1 MASSTHV
8 GPSRQSRSF
17 KPTATSLTSL
27 QDHSVGEETLKA
39 GVPGGGGSSF
49 YPPPFYNTLPLL
61 LRPILLRLSLPH
73 PDHHCPLP
81 NLHQDQNGRALA
93 LYLWNQAM
101 YAPPPPLS
109 SPSPLPPSTQSGMR
123 GSHQKPGTRNR
134 QLSLPR
140 GVRYCHTLASI
151 GTKIHLSPYS
161 LKNQKETIQKPK
173 QSVPSSAPSQG
184 LKCFGCLR
192 VNKQAGLSPMP
203 PIPTPE
209 IQVHVSPEA
218 QPVPLSPHGVYSKG
232 KRKESKKSEWVR
244 AQGPTPTPLQATPN
258 RLLGKQGRPRPRG
271 VIPISGSVQRILV
284 FSITANTFH
293 PSPATPGWGRGCTLS
308 TY

>member
-1 MASSTHV
+1 MPAATLPDPSAHHQVRWFQSPTCTCPSRGPAWHQSVQGGHKVRGCGRAPLSTISVAASSYPCTTQRTESDCTCAYNDMASSTHV

-101 YAPPPPLS
+101 YAPPLPFPHPPRSHPAPRVGCGGATKSLGLGIDS
-109 SPSPLPPSTQSGMR
+109 SL
-123 GSHQKPGTRNR
+123 
-134 QLSLPR
+134 
-140 GVRYCHTLASI
+140 Y
-151 GTKIHLSPYS
+151 
-161 LKNQKETIQKPK
+161 
-173 QSVPSSAPSQG
+173 
-184 LKCFGCLR
+184 
-192 VNKQAGLSPMP
+192 
-203 PIPTPE
+203 PE
-209 IQVHVSPEA
+209 
-218 QPVPLSPHGVYSKG
+218 G
-232 KRKESKKSEWVR
+232 
-244 AQGPTPTPLQATPN
+244 
-258 RLLGKQGRPRPRG
+258 
-271 VIPISGSVQRILV
+271 
-284 FSITANTFH
+284 
-293 PSPATPGWGRGCTLS
+293 
-308 TY
+308 